1 MKKWVAGSRTVG
13 WEDRWNL
20 WRTETREEK
29 EGVCRTVDWHLS
41 STWSHISDLISEVEA
56 DGATEEEFCDALDK
70 STDSSVA

>member
-1 MKKWVAGSRTVG
+1 MENRNKRG
-13 WEDRWNL
+13 
-20 WRTETREEK
+20 
-29 EGVCRTVDWHLS
+29 EGRCVQDSGLALS